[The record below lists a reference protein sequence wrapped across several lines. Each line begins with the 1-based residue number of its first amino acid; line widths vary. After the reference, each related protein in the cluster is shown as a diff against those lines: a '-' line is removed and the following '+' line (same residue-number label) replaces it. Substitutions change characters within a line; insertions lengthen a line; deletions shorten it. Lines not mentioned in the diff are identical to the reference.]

1 MCNLLLLEQTRLVL
15 LCWHRGIAWAASLPD
30 CTLDP
35 DIMTYQQLSLHM
47 SSCNTGQMTTCQDR
61 GMHVDKQTQA
71 ASIQDSCSVAAG
83 GTVDLDL
90 AVASTLGSGLFISC
104 VMTASVVLIKTVDI
118 VDRTAFVRD
127 ISAYIVANLLVLLFL
142 CNGRLAAWEAALLL
156 LLYAI
161 YVALACY
168 TSK

>member
-1 MCNLLLLEQTRLVL
+1 MQTS
-15 LCWHRGIAWAASLPD
+15 A
-30 CTLDP
+30 T
-35 DIMTYQQLSLHM
+35 
-47 SSCNTGQMTTCQDR
+47 
-61 GMHVDKQTQA
+61 
-71 ASIQDSCSVAAG
+71 AG

-127 ISAYIVANLLVLLFL
+127 ITAYILANLLVLLFL
-142 CNGRLAAWEAALLL
+142 SNGHLAAWEAFMLL

-161 YVALACY
+161 YVAVACC
-168 TSK
+168 TSKYAVCRPLGCAD